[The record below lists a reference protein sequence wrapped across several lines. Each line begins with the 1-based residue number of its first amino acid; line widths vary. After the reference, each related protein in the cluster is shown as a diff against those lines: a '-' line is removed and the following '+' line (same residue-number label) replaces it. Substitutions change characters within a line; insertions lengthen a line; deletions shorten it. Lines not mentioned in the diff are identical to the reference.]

1 MFDGTTGAVRFAAS
15 HSSFTATEASLVAD
29 VDGDGRAELVMV
41 SNGADPS
48 NVGWKCMDA
57 NGTPVT
63 LNGATWTP
71 GWTADKGYRGITV
84 FGSASGSWV
93 GTRTLWSE
101 HTYHVTNICDDRDS
115 ACDAPNVY
123 GTIPK
128 GEKKNWTVPWLN
140 NFRQNVQD
148 KGLFDA
154 PDATVSLTVDC
165 SSPVVAHASVRN
177 VGLASLPAGVDVG
190 IYVRVGNVDT
200 LVGTTKTTHPLFP
213 GQTEAL
219 VVTLDPNAGLASI
232 FVAKILVDPQNPT
245 FHQCRD
251 DNDESAAVTTHC

>member
-1 MFDGTTGAVRFAAS
+1 
-15 HSSFTATEASLVAD
+15 
-29 VDGDGRAELVMV
+29 MV

-48 NVGWKCMDA
+48 AAGWKCMDA

-63 LNGATWTP
+63 MNGVTWKK

-93 GTRTLWSE
+93 GTRTLWNE
-101 HTYHVTNICDDRDS
+101 HSYHVSNICDDRDS

-123 GTIPK
+123 GSIPK
-128 GEKKNWTVPWLN
+128 AEKKNWLVPWLD

-148 KGLFDA
+148 QGVFDA
-154 PDATVSLTVDC
+154 PDATVALSVEC
-165 SSPVVAHASVRN
+165 SAPVVAHVDVRN
-177 VGLASLPAGVDVG
+177 VGMASLPAGVDVG
-190 IYVRVGNVDT
+190 VYERDNGVDT
-200 LVGTTKTTHPLFP
+200 LVGTVKTSHPLFP
-213 GQTEAL
+213 GQTESIA
-219 VVTLDPNAGLASI
+219 VTLDPKASQNST

-251 DNDESAAVTTHC
+251 DNDESLAVTTHC